1 MAGSVLGREDGQG
14 SETGF
19 IKSKPKPG
27 PHRNNGKTNCCLAGT
42 GWWPCFPLG
51 MGFNKLPAETHRAFS
66 AQLKRSHHGRLSPG
80 AAPLDVLSHPLGLWS
95 GLWPRLCSGLHR
107 GNRLIQRLEGGVL
120 VSPFH
125 MDGQDSPRPPFK
137 PLLLLGCSQHGVRTG
152 KSEAGR
158 CSRGAGCV
166 RALRLLPFVKVE
178 NCSKL
183 RSNS

>member
-19 IKSKPKPG
+19 IKSKPKAG

-51 MGFNKLPAETHRAFS
+51 MGFKLPAETHRAFS

-80 AAPLDVLSHPLGLWS
+80 AAPLDVLSHPLGLW
-95 GLWPRLCSGLHR
+95 PCLCSGLHR
-107 GNRLIQRLEGGVL
+107 GNCLVQRLGGVL
-120 VSPFH
+120 ASPFH
-125 MDGQDSPRPPFK
+125 MDGQDPPRPPFK
-137 PLLLLGCSQHGVRTG
+137 PLLFLSCSQHSTRTG

-158 CSRGAGCV
+158 CPRGAGRV
-166 RALRLLPFVKVE
+166 RALRRLHFVKVE